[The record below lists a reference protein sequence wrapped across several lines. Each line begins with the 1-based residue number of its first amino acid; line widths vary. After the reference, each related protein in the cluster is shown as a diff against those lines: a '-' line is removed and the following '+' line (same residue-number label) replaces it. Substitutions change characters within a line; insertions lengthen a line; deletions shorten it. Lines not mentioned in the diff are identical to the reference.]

1 MNPRIQTL
9 IDECTTVSDD
19 LVYDGEN
26 SYMKTHEYFDK
37 EKFAQLIVRELVSTL
52 EAEYC
57 DFYHNEAND
66 WGCITVK
73 YFVPGDAHLMRGEE
87 TKAEYVGG
95 VIKGTGRF
103 RLNERFVEY
112 LMKNHFGVEE

>member
-1 MNPRIQTL
+1 MNERIRELWAQCVIKHTKTPMNWQDVA
-9 IDECTTVSDD
+9 DE
-19 LVYDGEN
+19 
-26 SYMKTHEYFDK
+26 
-37 EKFAQLIVRELVSTL
+37 FAELIVRELVSTL
-52 EAEYC
+52 QAEYC

-73 YFVPGDAHLMRGEE
+73 YFVPGNAHLMRGEE